1 MKIQVIHTVIYDT
14 NEQGFVR
21 EFTQS
26 VDDYPATLSALEVF
40 IKDRFIDPNF
50 DKGTTTMEIV
60 GE

>member
-1 MKIQVIHTVIYDT
+1 MKIKVTHEVIYDT
-14 NEQGFVR
+14 NEQGFIT

-26 VDDYPATLSALEVF
+26 LDDYPAGLNALETF
-40 IKDRFIDPNF
+40 IKDRFISPNF